1 MSVHAYGI
9 LHIHT
14 RVFSECFARV
24 CERAH
29 APISL
34 YTLVC
39 EFVYVCI
46 CVCMCSVGRNR
57 RNVSAGFTS
66 KRKIDKEKVGPA
78 RIGISLEV

>member
-39 EFVYVCI
+39 EFVYV
-46 CVCMCSVGRNR
+46 
-57 RNVSAGFTS
+57 
-66 KRKIDKEKVGPA
+66 
-78 RIGISLEV
+78 